1 MADAINVQ
9 VPAAPEA
16 EKYPDG
22 SPIKKGALSAEFW
35 PSEAKALE
43 IAKGRTKGARRACS
57 VKSPDG
63 KIRYATT
70 THPHYLEEYIL
81 LHELKWEINEIGKVA
96 AAKAPVTAAG
106 VQAAIDAL
114 PEAEREA
121 IKKQLADFLKASV
134 APKK

>member
-9 VPAAPEA
+9 VPAAPEV
-16 EKYPDG
+16 EKHPDG
-22 SPIKKGALSAEFW
+22 SPIVKGRASTQFW
-35 PSEAKALE
+35 PTEAKAVE
-43 IAKGRTKGARRACS
+43 IAKGRVKGARRAYT
-57 VKSPDG
+57 VKGPDG
-63 KIRYATT
+63 KIRFATA
-70 THPHYLEEYIL
+70 THEHFLMANILED
-81 LHELKWEINEIGKVA
+81 ELKYEVNEIGKVA

-134 APKK
+134 VPKK